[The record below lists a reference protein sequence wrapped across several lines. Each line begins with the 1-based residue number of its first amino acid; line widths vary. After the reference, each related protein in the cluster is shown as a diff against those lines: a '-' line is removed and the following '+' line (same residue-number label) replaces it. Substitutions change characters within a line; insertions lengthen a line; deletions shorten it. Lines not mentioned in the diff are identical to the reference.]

1 MSAPSHDSKLS
12 PLPDV
17 GDFIFFFILDL
28 LLVVLPNQLF
38 ADGSTGWHLVTGDYI
53 LDHAA
58 VPHKDLI
65 SYTFADKGWVA
76 YEWLFDLMA
85 AGITRA
91 GGLNL
96 LAVILTC
103 LIGFI
108 FLYVYDRCR
117 KNGCG
122 IAASAFLTVTAA
134 LVAAMHWLARPH
146 LVTYLGLI
154 VFTLVLDRFYKSTM
168 DTKTM
173 IVTLCLTTLIW
184 ANCHPAFP
192 LGLVV
197 AGVYLFVTVCQTRL
211 LADEKERRA
220 AFKKALA
227 FALAMLA
234 CATTSLI
241 NPYGLE
247 LHGYILEYLRGQDI
261 LKATDEY
268 MSPVFHGGLHATCLE
283 ILFIALVAGLAL
295 SRERLG
301 KPALLLTMLFAHASL
316 TSVRNMP
323 LFAILITPFIA
334 LLWSRT
340 ILTKEPNREEPD
352 TAGATGIKRV
362 LMEFEEQ
369 EALCKMHL
377 APLGATIALIVVALA
392 GGSVFGKTVVSSGF
406 DPKSLPVETLDYV
419 RDNGLVDKPG
429 LNYDNWGGYL
439 CYKLGHRVFIDD
451 RADFYDRQFYVEYS
465 VMMAAGAGWQDYLEK
480 SGAQWVLFPNASAL
494 TMALKADPQW
504 TLVKSD
510 QASSL
515 FVKKTD
521 RVMSE
526 SNKSIW
532 EKNPP
537 SI

>member
-1 MSAPSHDSKLS
+1 MSAHDSKLS

-76 YEWLFDLMA
+76 YEWLFDLAA

-96 LAVILTC
+96 LAVVLTC

-108 FLYVYDRCR
+108 FLFVYDRCR

-122 IAASAFLTVTAA
+122 IAASAFLTVTAS

-146 LVTYLGLI
+146 LVTYAGLI
-154 VFTLVLDRFYKSTM
+154 VFTLVLDRFYKGTM
-168 DTKTM
+168 RMKTM
-173 IVTLCLTTLIW
+173 ILILCPTTLIW

-197 AGVYLFVTVCQTRL
+197 TGVYILVAACQSRL
-211 LADEKERRA
+211 LARESERRA
-220 AFKKALA
+220 AFDKALA
-227 FALAMLA
+227 FGLAILV
-234 CATTSLI
+234 CSLTSLL

-283 ILFIALVAGLAL
+283 LLFIALVAGLAI

-301 KPALLLTMLFAHASL
+301 KPALLLAMLFAHASL

-323 LFAILITPFIA
+323 LFAILITPMIA

-340 ILTKEPNREEPD
+340 ILTKEEPL
-352 TAGATGIKRV
+352 TAGATGIKRA
-362 LMEFEEQ
+362 LKQFEEQ

-377 APLGATIALIVVALA
+377 APLAATITLIVVALS
-392 GGSVFGKTVVSSGF
+392 GGSVFGRTIISSGF

-419 RDNGLVDKPG
+419 RDHGLVDKPG

-465 VMMAAGAGWQDYLEK
+465 VMMAAGAGWRDYLER
-480 SGAQWVLFPNASAL
+480 SGALWVLFPNTSAL
-494 TMALKADPQW
+494 TMALKADPHW

-521 RVMSE
+521 RVLSE
-526 SNKSIW
+526 SNKSKW
-532 EKNPP
+532 EKSPP

>member
-1 MSAPSHDSKLS
+1 MSATDSKLS

-65 SYTFADKGWVA
+65 SYTFADRGWVA
-76 YEWLFDLMA
+76 YEWLFDLIA

-108 FLYVYDRCR
+108 FLFVYDRCR
-117 KNGCG
+117 ENGCG
-122 IAASAFLTVTAA
+122 IAASAFLTVAA
-134 LVAAMHWLARPH
+134 SLVAAMHWLARPH
-146 LVTYLGLI
+146 LVTYIGLI
-154 VFTLVLDRFYKSTM
+154 VFTLVLDRFYKSNM
-168 DTKTM
+168 SMKTM
-173 IVTLCLTTLIW
+173 VIILSLTTLVW

-197 AGVYLFVTVCQTRL
+197 TGVYLFVSACQSRL
-211 LADEKERRA
+211 LADQGERRA

-227 FALAMLA
+227 LALVLGA
-234 CATTSLI
+234 CALTSLL
-241 NPYGLE
+241 NPYGLA
-247 LHGYILEYLRGQDI
+247 LHTYILEYLSGQDI

-295 SRERLG
+295 SRKRLS
-301 KPALLLTMLFAHASL
+301 KPALLLALLFAHASL

-323 LFAILITPFIA
+323 LFAILITPLIA
-334 LLWSRT
+334 LLGSRT
-340 ILTKEPNREEPD
+340 ILTEEEPV
-352 TAGATGIKRV
+352 TAGATGIKRA

-377 APLGATIALIVVALA
+377 APLAATIALIVVALS

-406 DPKSLPVETLDYV
+406 DPKSLPVQTLDYV
-419 RDNGLVDKPG
+419 RDHGLADKPG

-451 RADFYDRQFYVEYS
+451 RADFYDRRFYFEYS

-480 SGAQWVLFPNASAL
+480 SGAQWVLFPNTSAL
-494 TMALKADPQW
+494 TMALKADPHW

-526 SNKSIW
+526 NNKSIW